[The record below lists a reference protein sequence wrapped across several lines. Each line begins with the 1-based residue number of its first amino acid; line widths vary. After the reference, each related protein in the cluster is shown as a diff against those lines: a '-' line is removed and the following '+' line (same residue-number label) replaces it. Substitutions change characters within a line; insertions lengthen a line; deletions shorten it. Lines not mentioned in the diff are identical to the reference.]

1 MKKKLILFISIVLLS
16 FLFTACS
23 TQKTNEIKKPFL
35 YEISKDGKVSYLFG
49 TIHRGVDSREFHGS
63 MWKYFDNADA
73 LATESDEKMPR
84 DLQDAFAERLIRKND
99 QPKLSNVLNKD
110 DFLTVKETLKNNEIV
125 SKNLDNF
132 SLEGIYFLLRKN
144 KLLTNQSTL
153 SNPEQEISRSK
164 SQLDSQLRS
173 KARAQGKEI
182 IALDSIESTVSF
194 FIGLE
199 GKPAKEAIQ
208 NILGSNIES
217 NAKTKSSTSNEV
229 EVEVVKAYRES
240 NEENINMLFSDLPS
254 WVLKTR
260 NEQWTQKMISLM
272 EKFNSVFF
280 AVGVGHIIVDAPYSL
295 IRILEMNGYKIRRM
309 KGADFKI

>member
-125 SKNLDNF
+125 SNNLDNF
-132 SLEGIYFLLRKN
+132 SLEGICFLLRKN
-144 KLLTNQSTL
+144 KLLNNQATL
-153 SNPEQEISRSK
+153 SKTEQEISMSK

-173 KARAQGKEI
+173 KAKAQAKEI
-182 IALDSIESTVSF
+182 IALDNIESAVSF
-194 FIGLE
+194 LIGLE

-208 NILGSNIES
+208 NILRSNNDS

-229 EVEVVKAYRES
+229 DIVKAYRES
-240 NEENINMLFSDLPS
+240 NEEYINMLFSDLPS

-260 NEQWTQKMISLM
+260 NEQWTQMMISLM
-272 EKFNSVFF
+272 EKYTSVFF
-280 AVGVGHIIVDAPYSL
+280 AVGVSHIVVDAPYSL

-309 KGADFKI
+309 TDADFKI